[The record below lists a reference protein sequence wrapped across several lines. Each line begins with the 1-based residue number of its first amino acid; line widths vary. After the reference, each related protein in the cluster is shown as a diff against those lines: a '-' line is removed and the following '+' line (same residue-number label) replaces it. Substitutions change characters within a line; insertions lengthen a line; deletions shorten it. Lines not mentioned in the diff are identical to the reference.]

1 MSVYCR
7 INVEHFGAPY
17 CSALMLLTALFQPA
31 FPRLLYLPH
40 CRSEAHAIPRFQLA
54 LCLTTTQ
61 RKTAVKAETLFYRQP
76 LLWVCP
82 WRSRDITL
90 HKGEADTLI
99 WMGVDARL
107 FAWFVFLLVC
117 VCVNLLWP
125 QLPFFLH
132 QAAPPSSRLMTTSS
146 MTATATRVSQESLA
160 PPTVTP
166 TKTGSA
172 SSASPVRCLW
182 EACPLT

>member
-125 QLPFFLH
+125 QLPFSSTRPLLPLPDWW
-132 QAAPPSSRLMTTSS
+132 QPPRWRPRQPGCPRSPWLP
-146 MTATATRVSQESLA
+146 QLL
-160 PPTVTP
+160 PPP
-166 TKTGSA
+166 KRGA
-172 SSASPVRCLW
+172 HRALLP
-182 EACPLT
+182 